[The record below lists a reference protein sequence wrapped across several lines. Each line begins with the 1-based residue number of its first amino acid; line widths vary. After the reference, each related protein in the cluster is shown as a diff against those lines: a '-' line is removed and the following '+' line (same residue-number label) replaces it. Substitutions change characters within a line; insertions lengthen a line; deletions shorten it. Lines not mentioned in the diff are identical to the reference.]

1 MGAHWRAWAPAGAY
15 ERVPSTCASDRQW
28 LPVVIKDAHAQDI
41 AAQGGPWRPCSC
53 GQSDHLSSILGSLS
67 ARNRS
72 TRNAREDRRHWSPL
86 VAPGCP
92 WLPMV
97 AHDCSPYIYLMKGVS
112 RKKRGPGAAAPG
124 KEKRGSGGGS
134 PWNRKFIIHCQQPFE
149 CSSPF
154 ITKIVPSSD
163 DFLLTDKG
171 GVKFTGKFPNPFV
184 YSTVSC
190 AGDPLEGHLNVCK
203 SSWLALGPQA
213 GSILAMKVSLWPCAA
228 GC

>member
-1 MGAHWRAWAPAGAY
+1 MDLRRIRVGSAWICVGSAWI
-15 ERVPSTCASDRQW
+15 RV
-28 LPVVIKDAHAQDI
+28 
-41 AAQGGPWRPCSC
+41 
-53 GQSDHLSSILGSLS
+53 GSAWIRVGS
-67 ARNRS
+67 ARIRVGSAWIRVGSAWIRVGSAWIRVHVRVGSPWIRVGSAWICVRS
-72 TRNAREDRRHWSPL
+72 AQIFFGSALMIRPDLRRIWLDLRRVQVGVASAVGSVAERCWGRQPL
-86 VAPGCP
+86 E
-92 WLPMV
+92 L
-97 AHDCSPYIYLMKGVS
+97 
-112 RKKRGPGAAAPG
+112 
-124 KEKRGSGGGS
+124 KRGSGGGS

-203 SSWLALGPQA
+203 SSWSALGPQA